1 MVELRLLA
9 LLRLLDH
16 SVGPYEALHLTHQ
29 SSLPTLIQCH
39 LGRLLQFADLRLRH
53 LQRPQT
59 FCNEFRQIRFSMHKK
74 RVCDGEEQRGRNLL
88 LVTSW
93 GCRPIIIRRG
103 WCGGRRVVVGRVQH
117 GLNVTVW
124 THPDRASIVV
134 SKGKNLI
141 LTATINTLWSAKKQ
155 IFVSKNGRWKHF
167 FYKLFTCESE
177 AVLPP
182 FWDNLR
188 GCCKFIF
195 GSKSD
200 KGFCCCCCCSRV
212 LAIIFATGL
221 CLVGMVKPL
230 PNLGKVPPL
239 AVRLLAECWCIKMR
253 RSGFLLDNAIS
264 TSS

>member
-74 RVCDGEEQRGRNLL
+74 RVCDGEEQRGRRNLL

-155 IFVSKNGRWKHF
+155 IFVSKNGRWKTFFILPVNLKPFCPHF
-167 FYKLFTCESE
+167 GTIWGGVVNSSLGRNLTKDFAAV
-177 AVLPP
+177 AVLV
-182 FWDNLR
+182 FWQ
-188 GCCKFIF
+188 
-195 GSKSD
+195 
-200 KGFCCCCCCSRV
+200 
-212 LAIIFATGL
+212 
-221 CLVGMVKPL
+221 
-230 PNLGKVPPL
+230 
-239 AVRLLAECWCIKMR
+239 
-253 RSGFLLDNAIS
+253 
-264 TSS
+264 